1 LVSVGQPEKLDQL
14 VQPAQLEQLAQ
25 LVQILQS
32 QGQKVL
38 EVPQEKLVQRAQL
51 LQFRDQLGRKVHRV
65 QRAQLPQFRDLRV
78 KLDLKDQP
86 ELILQCQA
94 LRVLKGHRVPQV
106 YPQMH

>member
-1 LVSVGQPEKLDQL
+1 VSVGQPEKLDQL

-38 EVPQEKLVQRAQL
+38 EVPQEKLGQRAQL
-51 LQFRDQLGRKVHRV
+51 LQFQ
-65 QRAQLPQFRDLRV
+65 DLRV

-86 ELILQCQA
+86 ELILQCQG
-94 LRVLKGHRVPQV
+94 LRVLKGHKVPQE
-106 YPQMH
+106 YLQTH

>member
-1 LVSVGQPEKLDQL
+1 VGQLEKLDQP
-14 VQPAQLEQLAQ
+14 VQLAQLEQ

-51 LQFRDQLGRKVHRV
+51 LQFQDR
-65 QRAQLPQFRDLRV
+65 RV

-94 LRVLKGHRVPQV
+94 LRVLKGHKVPQEC
-106 YPQMH
+106 PQIHSAHFYLSSTKMCFLADKNI